1 MNRAC
6 FTKNTN
12 LHEQNQHASSI
23 RPLKNN
29 LVRMKI
35 LIMSLVLLMAAHQV
49 SGQRRSK
56 TEAKD
61 TTQMDPKDAQI
72 DSLMKS
78 SKSLSLQLDSVSGE
92 LVKYVGLYD
101 AIKENVLHYKFDPT
115 RSAYL
120 IDSLKAS
127 RDSASALLVAIPRS
141 TTQTDSISALLKEN
155 IQLKVMLDSARLLV
169 SKNLVPVSPE
179 DLERAKAV
187 SSLKQLKELL
197 DAKIIT
203 DTEFVTIKNKYVIK
217 L

>member
-1 MNRAC
+1 
-6 FTKNTN
+6 
-12 LHEQNQHASSI
+12 
-23 RPLKNN
+23 
-29 LVRMKI
+29 MKI
-35 LIMSLVLLMAAHQV
+35 LVLSLALLLVVFQA

-56 TEAKD
+56 TDTAKSD
-61 TTQMDPKDAQI
+61 TTKAKDPKDMQI
-72 DSLMKS
+72 DSLMKVT
-78 SKSLSLQLDSVSGE
+78 KNMTLQLDSVSKE
-92 LVKYVGLYD
+92 LVKYLGLYD
-101 AIKENVLHYKFDPT
+101 AIRENVLKYRFDPT

-127 RDSASALLVAIPRS
+127 RDSASVLLLAKPKSAVQA
-141 TTQTDSISALLKEN
+141 DSISALLKEN
-155 IQLKVMLDSARLLV
+155 IQLKLKLDSARVLV
-169 SKNLVPVSPE
+169 SKNLIPVSPE

>member
-1 MNRAC
+1 
-6 FTKNTN
+6 
-12 LHEQNQHASSI
+12 
-23 RPLKNN
+23 
-29 LVRMKI
+29 
-35 LIMSLVLLMAAHQV
+35 MSLVLLMAAHQV

-61 TTQMDPKDAQI
+61 TTQLDPKDAQI
-72 DSLMKS
+72 DSLMKV
-78 SKSLSLQLDSVSGE
+78 SKTMTLQLDSVSKE
-92 LVKYVGLYD
+92 LVKYLGLYD
-101 AIKENVLHYKFDPT
+101 AIKENVLKYKFDPT

-127 RDSASALLVAIPRS
+127 RDSANVLLLAKPKS
-141 TTQTDSISALLKEN
+141 TAQADSLSALLKEN
-155 IQLKVMLDSARLLV
+155 IQLKAKLDSTIVLV

-179 DLERAKAV
+179 DLERAKAI

-203 DTEFVTIKNKYVIK
+203 DTEFVTVKNKYVIK